1 MLRFRSLTRWPWRF
15 GLALFL
21 GFVTDFVPKIVL
33 GQSGPHADRFMHS
46 SNCALCHAH
55 SDRASAMRDSRGQSV
70 APYDLWSGSMMAQSS
85 QDPYWKAVLSA
96 EIIATPSQRDH
107 IVDLCTRCHSP
118 MAPVA
123 TLQGEEG
130 TLQFLSSGETNH
142 ELASDGVSCTV
153 CHRMSDEKLGTPES
167 FTGGFVF
174 NQANE
179 IYGPH
184 SDPFTMPMQ
193 RHVGYTPKRGD
204 HIMRSALCATCHTVI
219 TESFDSDGKATHHT
233 LHEQA
238 PYLEWQNSLFNDEIV
253 ANQTTGRSC
262 QSCHMPQTDADGK
275 IIATRIAHNPGGRDF
290 PFLAPRSPFGQH
302 TFAGGN
308 VFMTRLMQSNRKALG
323 VNTSAEAFDR
333 VIQAS
338 RQMLTENT
346 AKVSVGE
353 PRRTGGVV
361 EIPVSILNLSGH
373 KLPTA
378 YPSRR
383 LWIEFIVRNGS
394 NEQVFASGIFNES
407 GRITNMSG
415 ELLASE
421 IAGGPIQSHAESIR
435 TSEEV
440 QVYETIMGDSN
451 GSVTFSLLRGSEFLK
466 DNRLLPKGWSFEESR
481 FQSIQPKG
489 TENDANFTAG
499 GDRTTYALELPQGK
513 YRVEVRL
520 IFQSLSSRYMEEL
533 FQTDSPEVGLFKSM
547 YRSMDLTPEVIDTA
561 IVEMDL

>member
-1 MLRFRSLTRWPWRF
+1 
-15 GLALFL
+15 
-21 GFVTDFVPKIVL
+21 
-33 GQSGPHADRFMHS
+33 
-46 SNCALCHAH
+46 
-55 SDRASAMRDSRGQSV
+55 MRDSRGQNI

-85 QDPYWKAVLSA
+85 RDPYWKAVLSA
-96 EIIATPSQRDH
+96 EILATPAQRDH

-123 TLQGEEG
+123 SLHGETG
-130 TLQFLSSGETNH
+130 SLQFLSPGEPNH

-204 HIMRSALCATCHTVI
+204 HIMRSALCATCHTVV
-219 TESFDSDGKATHHT
+219 TESFDIEGKATHQT

-238 PYLEWQNSLFNDEIV
+238 PYLEWQNSSFNNEIA
-253 ANQTTGRSC
+253 ANKDAGRSC

-275 IIATRIAHNPGGRDF
+275 IISTRIAHNPGGRDF

-308 VFMTRLMQSNRKALG
+308 VFMTQLMRSNRKDLG
-323 VNTSAEAFDR
+323 IQTSVEAFDR
-333 VIQAS
+333 VIRAS
-338 RQMLTENT
+338 RHLLTEQT
-346 AKVSVGE
+346 AEVSIGKAN
-353 PRRTGGVV
+353 RRDGIV
-361 EIPVSILNLSGH
+361 EIPVSVSNLSGH

-383 LWIEFIVRNGS
+383 LWIEFTIS
-394 NEQVFASGIFNES
+394 NESNERVFSSGIINRS

-415 ELLASE
+415 DLLPSE
-421 IAGGPIQSHAESIR
+421 IAGGPIQPHYDSIQK
-435 TSEEV
+435 SDEV
-440 QVYETIMGDSN
+440 QVYETMMSDSN
-451 GSVTFSLLRGSEFLK
+451 GKVTFSLLRGSAFLK
-466 DNRLLPKGWSFEESR
+466 DNRLLPKGWSLDDDQFKP
-481 FQSIQPKG
+481 IQPSG
-489 TENDANFTAG
+489 TGSDANFLGG
-499 GDRTTYALELPQGK
+499 GDSTTYSVALPPGR
-513 YRVEVRL
+513 YRVEARL
-520 IFQSLSSRYMEEL
+520 LFQSLSSRYMEEL
-533 FQTDSPEVGLFKSM
+533 FQTSSPEVELFQSM
-547 YRSMDLTPEVIDTA
+547 YRNMDLTPEVIDTA
-561 IVEMDL
+561 VVEMELPSEAM